1 MLVWILFLERRNRDY
16 PETSILWLS
25 IKLRDASKII
35 MII

>member
-1 MLVWILFLERRNRDY
+1 MPVWILFLGRRNRDY
-16 PETSILWLS
+16 PETSVLQLS